1 MSARL
6 ARVNENAAALLGVT
20 TAQLTD
26 VAQTL
31 WGRSFA
37 AERAAR
43 CPKSGPGRVSFVE
56 AGVVTQ
62 GLMAEVTAAI
72 AEGAQL

>member
-1 MSARL
+1 
-6 ARVNENAAALLGVT
+6 VNENSAAVLGIT
-20 TAQLTD
+20 TAQLMG
-26 VAQTL
+26 VSQAL

-43 CPKSGPGRVSFVE
+43 CPKSGPGRVSFVD

-62 GLMAEVTAAI
+62 GLWAEVRAALT
-72 AEGAQL
+72 EGAQR